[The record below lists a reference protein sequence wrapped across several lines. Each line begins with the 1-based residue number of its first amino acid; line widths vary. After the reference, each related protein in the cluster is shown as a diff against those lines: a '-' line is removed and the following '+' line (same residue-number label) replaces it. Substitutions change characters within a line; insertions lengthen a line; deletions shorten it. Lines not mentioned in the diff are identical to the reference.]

1 MSYSALVVSRIS
13 AIFNSSEI
21 LGERLKM
28 QKWIWQAENWTNFT
42 WLDSVIL
49 PKTRQI
55 HQKIGI
61 ILGQSQHDLAKEQ
74 FTLDTLLANLVASS
88 AIENEAINVF
98 SLRSSLAQRLG
109 VTLEQPYPSSDR
121 SEGLANI
128 MLDALND
135 VKQPLTV
142 NRLMQWHRWLFND
155 PDWTMHRLRIGQLR
169 GAEPMQ
175 VVSGRLDYPKVH
187 FEAPPR
193 QGLEERLN
201 AFIDWFNQ
209 SLNDSLLDPL
219 LRAGITHLW
228 FVTLHPFDDGN
239 GRITRTLT
247 DLSLAQ
253 MDEQSIRLY
262 AMSTAILNKRKSY
275 YEILEQTQKNDS
287 DITDWLVWFLDT
299 LNDSLEKTLVQ
310 INRTLFK
317 SQFWH
322 KYSNLALSEEQRK
335 VLNRLLDGGENGFE
349 HGISASQYQ
358 KVTKTSKAT
367 ATRHLSDLLEK
378 GCIVKLEG
386 GGRNTRYQINTQL

>member
-1 MSYSALVVSRIS
+1 
-13 AIFNSSEI
+13 
-21 LGERLKM
+21 M
-28 QKWIWQAENWTNFT
+28 QEWIWQAENWTKFT
-42 WLDSVIL
+42 WEDSVIL

-61 ILGQSQHDLAKEQ
+61 LLGQSQHDLAKKQ

-88 AIENEAINVF
+88 AIENETLNVF
-98 SLRSSLAQRLG
+98 SLRSSLARRLG

-128 MLDALND
+128 MLDALNN

-142 NRLMQWHRWLFND
+142 ERLMQWHRWLFND
-155 PDWTMHRLRIGQLR
+155 PDWTMQRLRIGQLR
-169 GAEPMQ
+169 GSEPMQ
-175 VVSGRLDYPKVH
+175 VVSGRLDYPTVH

-193 QGLEERLN
+193 KGLERRLN
-201 AFIDWFNQ
+201 AFIQWFNN
-209 SLNDSLLDPL
+209 SLSDSLLDPL

-228 FVTLHPFDDGN
+228 FVTLYPFDDGN

-247 DLSLAQ
+247 DLALAQ

-262 AMSTAILNKRKSY
+262 AISPAILNKRKNY
-275 YEILEQTQKNDS
+275 YDILEKTQKNDS
-287 DITDWLVWFLDT
+287 NITDWLVWFLEI
-299 LNDSLEKTLVQ
+299 LNDSLEKTLKQ
-310 INRTLFK
+310 IKRTLFK
-317 SQFWH
+317 GQFWH
-322 KYSNLALSEEQRK
+322 KYSSLDLHEGQRK
-335 VLNRLLDGGENGFE
+335 VLSRLLDGEENGFE

-358 KVTKTSKAT
+358 KVAKVSKAT

-378 GCIVKLEG
+378 AYIVKLEG

>member
-1 MSYSALVVSRIS
+1 MFKV
-13 AIFNSSEI
+13 EI
-21 LGERLKM
+21 KM
-28 QKWIWQAENWTNFT
+28 QNWIWQSDNWINFT
-42 WLDSVIL
+42 WEDETIL

-61 ILGQSQHDLAKEQ
+61 LLGQSQYDLAKEQ

-88 AIENEAINVF
+88 AIEDETLNVY
-98 SLRSSLAQRLG
+98 SLRSSLARRLG

-128 MLDALND
+128 MLDALNN

-142 NRLMQWHRWLFND
+142 KRLMQWHQWLFND
-155 PDWTMHRLRIGQLR
+155 PDWTMQRLRIGQLR
-169 GAEPMQ
+169 GSEPMQ
-175 VVSGRLDYPKVH
+175 VVSGRLDHPTVH

-193 QGLEERLN
+193 EGLEERLE
-201 AFIDWFNQ
+201 AFINWFNH
-209 SLNDSLLDPL
+209 SLNNALLDPL

-228 FVTLHPFDDGN
+228 FITLHPFDDGN

-247 DLSLAQ
+247 DLALAQ

-262 AMSTAILNKRKSY
+262 AMSPVILNKRKSY
-275 YEILEQTQKNDS
+275 YEILEQTQKSDS
-287 DITDWLVWFLDT
+287 NITNWLVWFLDT
-299 LNDSLEKTLVQ
+299 LSDSLETTLKQ
-310 INRTLFK
+310 IHRTLFK
-317 SQFWH
+317 SRFWH
-322 KYSNLALSEEQRK
+322 KYSNLDLHEGQRK

-358 KVTKTSKAT
+358 KVAKVSKAT

-378 GCIVKLEG
+378 ECIIKLEG

>member
-1 MSYSALVVSRIS
+1 
-13 AIFNSSEI
+13 
-21 LGERLKM
+21 M
-28 QKWIWQAENWTNFT
+28 QEWIWQIENWTNFT
-42 WLDSVIL
+42 WNDEVIL

-55 HQKIGI
+55 HQKIGVL
-61 ILGQSQHDLAKEQ
+61 LGQSQHDLAKEQ

-88 AIENEAINVF
+88 AIENETLNVF
-98 SLRSSLAQRLG
+98 SLRSSLAKRLG

-128 MLDALND
+128 MLDALDD

-142 NRLMQWHRWLFND
+142 ERLMQWHQWLFND
-155 PDWTMHRLRIGQLR
+155 PDWTMQRLRIGQLR

-175 VVSGRLDYPKVH
+175 VVSGRIDYPKVH

-193 QGLEERLN
+193 EGLEQRLS
-201 AFIDWFNQ
+201 AFITWFNT
-209 SLNDSLLDPL
+209 SLNDALLDPI

-228 FVTLHPFDDGN
+228 FITLHPFDDGN

-247 DLSLAQ
+247 DLALAQ

-262 AMSTAILNKRKSY
+262 AISPEILNKRKSY
-275 YEILEQTQKNDS
+275 YEILEQTQKSDS
-287 DITDWLVWFLDT
+287 NVTGWLVWFLDT
-299 LNDSLEKTLVQ
+299 LDESLEKTLIQ
-310 INRTLFK
+310 INRTLIK

-322 KYSNLALSEEQRK
+322 KHSNLDLHEAQRK

-358 KVTKTSKAT
+358 KVAKVSKAT

-378 GCIVKLEG
+378 ECITKLDG
-386 GGRNTRYQINTQL
+386 GGRNTRYQIKVP